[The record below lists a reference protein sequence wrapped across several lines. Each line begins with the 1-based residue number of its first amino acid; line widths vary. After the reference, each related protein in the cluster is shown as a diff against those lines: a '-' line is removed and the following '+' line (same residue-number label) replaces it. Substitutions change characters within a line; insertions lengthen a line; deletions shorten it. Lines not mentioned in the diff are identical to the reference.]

1 MRSGLPALTRPFSA
15 CRIKTFFGKPQTGAI
30 SGKVHVFKGLN
41 PNRAE
46 NKAKEEVYRPRGSKQ
61 KPRITQLRR
70 ELLLYNKISSGSFG
84 LHEKM
89 FSMLETR
96 GATQNLAQTRK
107 GKNTIGKEKRLL
119 ARISVKVCK
128 CEGKNAS
135 ILQKA
140 H

>member
-15 CRIKTFFGKPQTGAI
+15 CRIKTFFEKPQTGAI

-46 NKAKEEVYRPRGSKQ
+46 NKAEEEVYRPRGSKQ

-70 ELLLYNKISSGSFG
+70 ELLLYKNKISSESFG

-89 FSMLETR
+89 FSMLETQKI
-96 GATQNLAQTRK
+96 GIDQTPLPPFGNANILKASVTATPP
-107 GKNTIGKEKRLL
+107 
-119 ARISVKVCK
+119 
-128 CEGKNAS
+128 
-135 ILQKA
+135 
-140 H
+140 